1 MREPTIAANYAEAL
15 VALARKAGDLSGWGK
30 MIQDVADAI
39 QNEEKLRQFLE
50 APRVTAQAKNEIIAK
65 AFQDRYPR
73 LFVRFL
79 QAVIS
84 HRRQRLIPE
93 IAIQYQRI
101 VDVEQNRVH
110 AEVTVA
116 YQPDANAQS
125 QIASGISKALGKTV
139 VPHFTVRPEILG
151 GLIVRVGDT
160 VMDGSVRK
168 RLSTLRGKLIAGSAA

>member
-1 MREPTIAANYAEAL
+1 MREPTIASNYAEAL
-15 VALARKAGDLSGWGK
+15 VALARKADDLSGWGK
-30 MIQDVADAI
+30 MIQDVASAI
-39 QNEEKLRQFLE
+39 QHEEKLRQFLE
-50 APRVTAQAKNEIIAK
+50 APRVTAQAKNEIIAR

-73 LFVRFL
+73 LFVKFL

-84 HRRQRLIPE
+84 HRRQKLIPE
-93 IAIQYQRI
+93 IAIQYERI

-116 YQPDANAQS
+116 YQPDASAES
-125 QIASGISKALGKTV
+125 EIASGISKALGKTV

-151 GLIVRVGDT
+151 GLIVRVGDS

-168 RLSTLRGKLIAGSAA
+168 RLSTLRGKLMAGSAT

>member
-15 VALARKAGDLSGWGK
+15 VALARKADDLNGWGR
-30 MIQDVADAI
+30 MIEDVASAI
-39 QNEEKLRQFLE
+39 RTEEKLRQFLE
-50 APRVTAQAKNEIIAK
+50 APRVSAQAKNEIVAR

-73 LFVRFL
+73 LFVKFL

-84 HRRQRLIPE
+84 HRRQRLIAE
-93 IAIQYQRI
+93 IAVQYQRI

-116 YQPDANAQS
+116 YQPDADAQS
-125 QIASGISKALGKTV
+125 QIADGISKALGKTV
-139 VPHFTVRPEILG
+139 IPHFTVRPEILG
-151 GLIVRVGDT
+151 GLIVRVGDS